1 MVHRFHEGQDVRLT
15 GPIPTAMRPMA
26 STRSLGSF
34 TYCDRDVQYWIKSLR
49 EQHER
54 VVKESEFEALATRS
68 RREPSTESAVFRM
81 GSNRR

>member
-15 GPIPTAMRPMA
+15 RTYCYRDATDGLYQG
-26 STRSLGSF
+26 TRQLS
-34 TYCDRDVQYWIKSLR
+34 YCDRDVQYWIKSLR

-54 VVKESEFEALATRS
+54 VVKESEFEALANRS
-68 RREPSTESAVFRM
+68 RREPSTESAAFRM

>member
-1 MVHRFHEGQDVRLT
+1 MVHRFHQGQDVRLT
-15 GPIPTAMRPMA
+15 RTYPYRDGLYQV
-26 STRSLGSF
+26 TRQLS
-34 TYCDRDVQYWIKSLR
+34 YRDRDVQYWIKSLR

-54 VVKESEFEALATRS
+54 VVKESEFEALANRS